1 MKKRERNSDGVDRYN
16 LRAKHGVLNMENKLK
31 LEVVT
36 PYGLILSDEVDEVTT
51 AGSEGEFGV
60 LPGHVSFITT
70 LKIGMLTYKKG
81 NEVRYIFVNSGYAE
95 VGPDK
100 VTVLADSAE
109 KSEDID
115 VERAKAAMKR
125 AEERLK
131 KMEEI
136 DFARAETALER
147 AAIRTQVAEK
157 RTMR

>member
-1 MKKRERNSDGVDRYN
+1 
-16 LRAKHGVLNMENKLK
+16 MENKLK

-36 PYGLILSDEVDEVTT
+36 PYGLILSEDVDEVTA

-60 LPGHVSFITT
+60 LPSHAPFVTT
-70 LKIGMLTYKKG
+70 LKVGMLTYKKG
-81 NEVRYIFVNSGYAE
+81 NEVKYVFVNSGYAE

-100 VTVLADSAE
+100 VVVLADSAE

-115 VERAKAAMKR
+115 VERAKGAMKR

-136 DFARAETALER
+136 DFARAESSLER
-147 AAIRTQVAEK
+147 ASARVQIAE
-157 RTMR
+157 RRPGR